1 MRQHSLQD
9 IGREDIDSSPADSL
23 ESPTRTAEGLGAN
36 YVRLNLATSLKLK
49 DIKRLPM
56 VRWFDIKQLASTAV
70 KVIFS
75 TIIGEQTDKR
85 IIQALSSAG
94 KDI

>member
-1 MRQHSLQD
+1 M
-9 IGREDIDSSPADSL
+9 
-23 ESPTRTAEGLGAN
+23 
-36 YVRLNLATSLKLK
+36 KLK

-94 KDI
+94 KDIYDYSFHYKECSGSALKLI